1 MTILA
6 DLKEM
11 ALASRLRHLSDRL
24 MEDADGL
31 YRELGIP
38 FRPRWFPVFH
48 ALGRAAPWG
57 VTELAQTLG
66 ITHPAVS
73 QVAAQLKTAGLAT
86 EARDAADERLR
97 RLKLT
102 PKGRRL
108 RRRLEPVWDA
118 FRVSAGELL
127 TESRVDLLRDLDRI
141 EAVHERSSVVD
152 RARRRLALPARRR
165 LEIVDY
171 RPAYKKHFRA
181 LNEEWMCGK
190 FAVETH
196 DARLLGD
203 PMQRIVARGGRVL
216 FALMDGEVAATCAL
230 VRYPGALV
238 ELVKM
243 AVAPERRGKG
253 IGTEL
258 ARAAIARARAM
269 GAPTLFLQTSPEMKD
284 AIRFY
289 RRLGF
294 RRARALPLPRPAYAR
309 ESITLALRL
318 RPVAQAAEERSSS

>member
-31 YRELGIP
+31 YRELGIS
-38 FRPRWFPVFH
+38 FQPRWFPVFH
-48 ALGRAAPWG
+48 ALGRGAPRG

-73 QVAAQLKTAGLAT
+73 QVAARLKAAGLAI
-86 EARDAADERLR
+86 EVRDSADERLR
-97 RLKLT
+97 LLRLT

-118 FRVSAGELL
+118 IRASARELL
-127 TESRVDLLRDLDRI
+127 RDAEVDLMRDLDRI

-152 RARRRLALPARRR
+152 RARRRLVLPARRR
-165 LEIVDY
+165 LAIVDY

-181 LNEEWMCGK
+181 LNEEWMRGR
-190 FAVETH
+190 FALEAH

-203 PMQRIVARGGRVL
+203 PMQRIVARGGQVL

-230 VRYPGALV
+230 VPYPGAIV

-243 AVAPERRGKG
+243 AVAPERRGRG

-258 ARAAIARARAM
+258 ARAAIARARTMDAR
-269 GAPTLFLQTSPEMKD
+269 TLFLQTSPEMKR

-309 ESITLALRL
+309 ESVTLALPL
-318 RPVAQAAEERSSS
+318 RPVGPSTEERSSP